1 MSLNFDRILKATIFS
16 IIKYWGIKLV
26 QVGLDY
32 TLFIQILQFFIIV
45 FLVNIF
51 IVKPLY
57 STVQKRN
64 AKVASLLERAQAA
77 AAAVDAKKIEYEEK
91 LAAARH
97 EIAEYQNT
105 LRADASRKASDI
117 TEKAKNAANL
127 DIDRAVKDIER
138 DIARERDKLKGELQN
153 FSEQIILSVLK

>member
-1 MSLNFDRILKATIFS
+1 
-16 IIKYWGIKLV
+16 LV

-57 STVQKRN
+57 STVTKRN
-64 AKVASLLERAQAA
+64 AKVSSLLERAKAA
-77 AAAVDAKKIEYEEK
+77 ADAVEAKKNEYEAA
-91 LAAARH
+91 LASVRH

-105 LRADASRKASDI
+105 LRADATRKAAEI
-117 TEKAKNAANL
+117 VEKSKSAAAL
-127 DIDRAVKDIER
+127 DIDRAIKDIER
-138 DIARERDKLKGELQN
+138 EIARERDKLKKDLKGL
-153 FSEQIILSVLK
+153 SEQIILTVLK

>member
-1 MSLNFDRILKATIFS
+1 L
-16 IIKYWGIKLV
+16 GVKLV

-57 STVQKRN
+57 TTVTKRN
-64 AKVASLLERAQAA
+64 AKVSSLLERAKAA
-77 AAAVDAKKIEYEEK
+77 ADAVDAKKNEYEAA
-91 LAAARH
+91 LASVRH

-105 LRADASRKASDI
+105 LRADALRKAAEI
-117 TEKAKNAANL
+117 VEKSKSAAAL
-127 DIDRAVKDIER
+127 EIDRAVKDIER
-138 DIARERDKLKGELQN
+138 EIARERDKLKKDLKGL
-153 FSEQIILSVLK
+153 SEQIILAVLK

>member
-1 MSLNFDRILKATIFS
+1 L
-16 IIKYWGIKLV
+16 GVKLV

-57 STVQKRN
+57 STVTKRN
-64 AKVASLLERAQAA
+64 AKVSSLLERAKAA
-77 AAAVDAKKIEYEEK
+77 ADAVEAKKNEYEAA
-91 LAAARH
+91 LASVRH

-105 LRADASRKASDI
+105 LRADALRKAAEI
-117 TEKAKNAANL
+117 VEKSKSAAAL
-127 DIDRAVKDIER
+127 EIDRAVKDIER
-138 DIARERDKLKGELQN
+138 EIARERDKLKKDLKGL
-153 FSEQIILSVLK
+153 SEQIILSVLK